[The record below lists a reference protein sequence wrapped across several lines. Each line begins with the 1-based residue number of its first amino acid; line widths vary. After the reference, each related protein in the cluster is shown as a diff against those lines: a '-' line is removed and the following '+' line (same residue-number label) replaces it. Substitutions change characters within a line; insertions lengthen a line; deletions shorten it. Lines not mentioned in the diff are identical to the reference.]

1 VLSRVAGISPMP
13 HQSQGRALV
22 LLVAAFFASAC
33 ASAAQA
39 GTVRTASVN
48 MPPSYRFD
56 PIAIEVQ
63 AGEVVTWTNRDHFSH
78 NVHVL
83 GSAEWRSEVLA
94 PGESVTYTFAAP
106 GEYAYQ
112 CDLHP
117 QDMTGK
123 VIVAS
128 P

>member
-1 VLSRVAGISPMP
+1 MNATRFRYPARVLA
-13 HQSQGRALV
+13 ALV
-22 LLVAAFFASAC
+22 TLLLASAC
-33 ASAAQA
+33 ATAAQA
-39 GTVRTASVN
+39 EAVRTGSVN
-48 MPPSYRFD
+48 MPASYQFD
-56 PIAIEVQ
+56 PVAIEVR
-63 AGEVVTWTNRDHFSH
+63 AGDTVTWTNNDHFSH

-83 GSAEWRSEVLA
+83 GVAEWRSDVLA
-94 PGESVTYTFAAP
+94 PGESVTFTFAHP

>member
-1 VLSRVAGISPMP
+1 MNAMP
-13 HQSQGRALV
+13 FQVQVRALAALMP
-22 LLVAAFFASAC
+22 LLFASAC

-39 GTVRTASVN
+39 EAVRTASVD
-48 MPPSYRFD
+48 MPASYRFD
-56 PIAIEVQ
+56 PVAIEIQ
-63 AGEVVTWTNRDHFSH
+63 SGETVTWTNTDHFSH

-83 GSAEWRSEVLA
+83 GVLGQAEWRSDVLA
-94 PGESVTYTFAAP
+94 PGESVTFTFTDP

-123 VIVAS
+123 VIVAA

>member
-1 VLSRVAGISPMP
+1 VVT
-13 HQSQGRALV
+13 AL
-22 LLVAAFFASAC
+22 LLGLLASAC
-33 ASAAQA
+33 ATAAQA
-39 GTVRTASVN
+39 DAVATAAVS

-56 PIAIEVQ
+56 PVAIEVP
-63 AGEVVTWTNRDHFSH
+63 AGKAVTWTNSDHFGH

-83 GSAEWRSEVLA
+83 GAAEWQSDVLA
-94 PGESVTYTFAAP
+94 PGDSVSFTFADP

-117 QDMTGK
+117 QDMMGK
-123 VIVAS
+123 VIVAA

>member
-1 VLSRVAGISPMP
+1 MT
-13 HQSQGRALV
+13 
-22 LLVAAFFASAC
+22 LLFASAC
-33 ASAAQA
+33 AAEAQA
-39 GTVRTASVN
+39 EAVRTSSVN
-48 MPPSYRFD
+48 MPASYRFD
-56 PIAIEVQ
+56 PVAIEVV
-63 AGEVVTWTNRDHFSH
+63 AGDTVTWMNNDHFSH

-83 GSAEWRSEVLA
+83 GVAEWRSDVLA
-94 PGESVTYTFAAP
+94 PGESVTYTFSDP

-123 VIVAS
+123 VIVAL

>member
-1 VLSRVAGISPMP
+1 VDTLRFSALARLRAG
-13 HQSQGRALV
+13 
-22 LLVAAFFASAC
+22 LLVALVASAC

-39 GTVRTASVN
+39 DVVQTAAVT
-48 MPPSYRFD
+48 MPPSYRFE
-56 PIAIEVQ
+56 PVSIEVQ
-63 AGEVVTWTNRDHFSH
+63 PGQAVTWTNNDHFSH

-83 GSAEWRSEVLA
+83 GAAEWRSDVLA
-94 PGESVTYTFAAP
+94 PGESVTFTFADP

-123 VIVAS
+123 VLVA
-128 P
+128 PR

>member
-1 VLSRVAGISPMP
+1 MT
-13 HQSQGRALV
+13 
-22 LLVAAFFASAC
+22 LLLASAC

-39 GTVRTASVN
+39 EAVRTAAVN
-48 MPPSYRFD
+48 MPASYRFD
-56 PIAIEVQ
+56 PVAIEVD
-63 AGEVVTWTNRDHFSH
+63 AGETVTWTNSDHFSH

-83 GSAEWRSEVLA
+83 GTAEWRSEVLA
-94 PGESVTYTFAAP
+94 PGESVTFTFADP

-123 VIVAS
+123 VIVS
-128 P
+128 LP